1 MYKELEEMYKL
12 HLMYV
17 KYFVM
22 SVCVK
27 QLRGKKNKKK
37 VKLFHFK

>member
-12 HLMYV
+12 HLTYV
-17 KYFVM
+17 KYLVM

-27 QLRGKKNKKK
+27 QLRGKKKQEKSQTF
-37 VKLFHFK
+37 LF